1 MDAVWLSR
9 LQFGLTIAFHY
20 IFPPLSIGLGL
31 ILVIMESMWLR
42 TGRPL
47 YREMAK
53 FWVKI
58 FALIFSIGVA
68 SGIVMEFQFGTNW
81 SAYSRYV
88 GDVFGSAL
96 AAEGIFAFFLESGFL
111 ALLIFGWDRV
121 GKKTHFFATLMVA
134 LGSTFSAVWIV
145 VANSWMQT
153 PAGYHIVT
161 LPDGQVRAEVQDFLA
176 VVLNHSTLDR
186 LWHTVMGAWQ
196 AGSWMVISVSAYYL
210 LKGRHTEFAKASLK
224 VAMSVAV
231 VASVLQLASGHK
243 SAEEVAQWQPA
254 KMAAFEGHWNTAPAG
269 LYLFGWYHEPVSGPD
284 GLMGPPGHVTGA
296 GIPGM
301 LSWLTTGNSKLPM
314 RGLVEFGE
322 DIPPVQTVF
331 QTYHAMVGIGM
342 TLILMSV
349 LGVFFWWRQTLWEK
363 RWFLWLCV
371 WAVLLPQAANQLGWF
386 SAEVGRQPWIVYGL
400 MKTQAAVSPII
411 TPGQVWGSVIMFG
424 VMYLLLFVLFIY
436 LLDQK
441 IRHGPEE
448 AGVGAK
454 PTDGLPL
461 LQGDRAGT

>member
-1 MDAVWLSR
+1 MDTVFLSR

-20 IFPPLSIGLGL
+20 VFPPLSIGLGL

-42 TGRPL
+42 TGQTL
-47 YREMAK
+47 YRDMTK

-81 SAYSRYV
+81 AAYSRYV

-134 LGSTFSAVWIV
+134 LGSTFSAIWII

-153 PAGYHIVT
+153 PDGFHIVAG
-161 LPDGQVRAEVQDFLA
+161 PDGMPRAEVVNFWH
-176 VVLNHSTLDR
+176 VVFNPSTLDR

-196 AGSWMVISVSAYYL
+196 SAAWMVISVAAYYL
-210 LKGRHTEFAKASLK
+210 LKRRHIEFAKASLR
-224 VAMSVAV
+224 VALCVALA
-231 VASVLQLASGHK
+231 ASLLQLLSGHE
-243 SAEEVAQWQPA
+243 SALGVARNQPA
-254 KMAAFEGHWNTAPAG
+254 KMAAYEGHWKTQPAG
-269 LYLFGWYHEPVSGPD
+269 LYLLGWYTPPAQPD
-284 GLMGPPGHVTGA
+284 APGTVQGVA
-296 GIPGM
+296 IPGM
-301 LSWLTTGNSKLPM
+301 LSWMITGDTTKPVK
-314 RGLVEFGE
+314 GLEEFSP
-322 DIPPVQTVF
+322 DIPPVNQVF

-342 TLILMSV
+342 TLIGLSV
-349 LGVFFWWRQTLWEK
+349 LGVFFWWRKTLWEK
-363 RWFLWLCV
+363 RWFLWICV
-371 WAVLLPQAANQLGWF
+371 FAVLLPQAANQLGWF

-411 TPGQVWGSVIMFG
+411 TTGQIWGSVIMFG
-424 VMYLLLFVLFIY
+424 IMYLLLFILFIY
-436 LLDQK
+436 LLDNK
-441 IRHGPEE
+441 IRHGPD
-448 AGVGAK
+448 GAAA
-454 PTDGLPL
+454 DGAAAS
-461 LQGDRAGT
+461 GHDRAAG